1 MNIDQQIKQALGE
14 EIKDLKHNNDVID
27 ANPFKQMKAS
37 FSGKM
42 GWMYLLV
49 IIVTSLFFIG
59 MVYCAYMFYQAQEVK
74 ILLGWGIGIIVLALL
89 TQISKMWYWTEMG
102 HNRVIREIKI
112 LELQV
117 ARLDEKVSKQ

>member
-74 ILLGWGIGIIVLALL
+74 MLLGWG
-89 TQISKMWYWTEMG
+89 SKMWYWTEMG